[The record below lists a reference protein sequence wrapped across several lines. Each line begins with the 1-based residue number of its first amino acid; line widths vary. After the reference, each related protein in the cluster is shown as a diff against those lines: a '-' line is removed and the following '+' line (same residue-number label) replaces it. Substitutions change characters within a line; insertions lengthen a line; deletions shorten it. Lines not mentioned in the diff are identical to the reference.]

1 MRKILVLL
9 FVTLCSVLFY
19 TGCKPE
25 PTWKNKDNTVRVRLP
40 SDVKSLNPFLYRTA
54 YEATS
59 LNLVFQYLM
68 DFDPAT
74 LQLSPQLVTAAPVVA
89 DITEGEYAGGQT
101 FTFEIHDEAV
111 WDDGEAVDAFD
122 VLFSLKVLFNPKLP
136 TQRLA
141 AYLDFIR
148 DVVIEPNNPKKF
160 TVFTNR
166 KYFLAETAVSNITV
180 IPEHIYDADGLMKTF
195 ALKDLTNPTKVGEL
209 VNEPYLQQYADL
221 FMSPEFSRDVVSG
234 SGPYQLS
241 EWVDGQ
247 RIVLSKK
254 KNWWGE
260 KLAKKFPMLAAYPD
274 TITIL
279 PIPDQTAAITAL
291 KDESI
296 DVGLELDPAQF
307 KELQSNQFVNEIYNL
322 STPPRYVFF
331 YVAMN
336 NKNPK
341 LSDKRVRRALA
352 HLLDMDAII
361 RDLYDGFGER
371 VVGPF
376 LPDKPYYH
384 KGLKLIQMNLDSS
397 RALLAA
403 AGWTDSNGNGTVDKL
418 IDGQLVEMK
427 LQYLQTPGSAFQDNF
442 TEVFKVN
449 AAKTGI
455 ELEKV
460 QVEAN
465 VLGERLRNRDYEV
478 ANRGAG
484 SGPWLD
490 DPKQLFH
497 TDSDNPGGTNYA
509 RFGNTESDA
518 LIDGI
523 RDAKDEKTRNELY
536 LKFQEIVYDE
546 QPLIFQFAPLD
557 KLAVHKRF
565 EATITRKT
573 PGVSL
578 QMLKLK

>member
-1 MRKILVLL
+1 V
-9 FVTLCSVLFY
+9 
-19 TGCKPE
+19 
-25 PTWKNKDNTVRVRLP
+25 
-40 SDVKSLNPFLYRTA
+40 
-54 YEATS
+54 
-59 LNLVFQYLM
+59 
-68 DFDPAT
+68 
-74 LQLSPQLVTAAPVVA
+74 
-89 DITEGEYAGGQT
+89 
-101 FTFEIHDEAV
+101 
-111 WDDGEAVDAFD
+111 
-122 VLFSLKVLFNPKLP
+122 
-136 TQRLA
+136 LA
-141 AYLDFIR
+141 AYA
-148 DVVIEPNNPKKF
+148 KA
-160 TVFTNR
+160 
-166 KYFLAETAVSNITV
+166 FL
-180 IPEHIYDADGLMKTF
+180 
-195 ALKDLTNPTKVGEL
+195 
-209 VNEPYLQQYADL
+209 
-221 FMSPEFSRDVVSG
+221 SPEFSREMISG
-234 SGPYQLS
+234 SGPYKLV

-247 RIVLSKK
+247 RIVLAKK
-254 KNWWGE
+254 QNWWGD
-260 KLAKKFPMLAAYPD
+260 KLTKKYPLLEANPD
-274 TITIL
+274 TIILL

-307 KELQSNQFVNEIYNL
+307 KELQSNTFVNEIYNL
-322 STPPRYVFF
+322 STPPRYVYF

-352 HLLDMDAII
+352 HTLDMDAII
-361 RDLYDGFGER
+361 QDLYDGFGER

-384 KGLKLIQMNLDSS
+384 KGLKPVQMNLDTA
-397 RALLAA
+397 RYLLAA
-403 AGWTDSNGNGTVDKL
+403 AGWTDSNSNGTVDKI

-442 TEVFKVN
+442 TEVFRAN
-449 AAKTGI
+449 AAKAGI
-455 ELEKV
+455 QLEKV

-509 RFGNTESDA
+509 RFGNAESDA
-518 LIDGI
+518 IIDDI
-523 RDAKDEKTRNELY
+523 RNAPNEKTRNELY
-536 LKFQEIVYDE
+536 LKFQELLYEE
-546 QPLIFQFAPLD
+546 QPLIFQFAPLE

-565 EATITRKT
+565 SATVTRKS

-578 QMLKLK
+578 QSLRIQ